1 MLKMSINIVK
11 KDFDYK
17 NFDIDELFNKN
28 ESRTVNEYFGI
39 YKLNILCCGGSGSGK
54 TTWIINQ
61 ILNNILTCD
70 ILLLFIP
77 HETINSGFY
86 QQLLKT
92 DKFQTPILVFEI
104 GQDKIYNGIKS
115 AEEIKINNKRSN
127 YIVEGMP
134 TLNQLFH
141 LKTDLGFK
149 EPLIVF
155 DDFVSVLTRTM
166 WQDYYRYIHNASRL
180 NAKLCSCVQ
189 SITKIPPQVRS
200 SYTIVVLFTNYLT
213 RSVIMTLM
221 KNCVN
226 NAMLNNKNI
235 EYLLDI
241 VENDPNKHNPLII
254 IGGDVDQKK
263 SILYNNNYVVLN

>member
-1 MLKMSINIVK
+1 
-11 KDFDYK
+11 
-17 NFDIDELFNKN
+17 
-28 ESRTVNEYFGI
+28 
-39 YKLNILCCGGSGSGK
+39 
-54 TTWIINQ
+54 
-61 ILNNILTCD
+61 
-70 ILLLFIP
+70 LLFIP

-92 DKFQTPILVFEI
+92 DKFETPILVFEI

-115 AEEIKINNKRSN
+115 AEEIKINDKRSN

-141 LKTDLGFK
+141 LKTELGFK
-149 EPLIVF
+149 QPLLVF
-155 DDFVSVLTRTM
+155 DDFVNVLSKTM
-166 WQDYYRYIHNASRL
+166 WSNYYRFIHNSSRL
-180 NAKLCSCVQ
+180 NGTICSLVQ

-263 SILYNNNYVVLN
+263 SILYNNNYLVLN